1 MGHRAEQM
9 FDLVADVERYPEF
22 GPLCQALRIKRRSPG
37 TGGGEVLLAEMEV
50 GFKAI
55 RERFLSRVTLDR
67 PRMKILVEYVDGPFS
82 HLENSWVFTE
92 TDEGQCRVDFFIAY
106 EFRNRALATLMGS
119 MFDAAFRKF
128 ASAFEE
134 RHAAG
139 PSGVSRGLRVE
150 HEPRREAPPRLGGGG
165 GSRGGGEGLGAG
177 RR

>member
-22 GPLCQALRIKRRSPG
+22 VPLCQALRIKRRSPG

-82 HLENSWVFTE
+82 HLENAWTFR
-92 TDEGQCRVDFFIAY
+92 DESDDTRRASSVGFFIDY
-106 EFRNRALATLMGS
+106 QFRSRTLGMLMGS
-119 MFDAAFRKF
+119 MFDVAFHKFSAAF
-128 ASAFEE
+128 
-134 RHAAG
+134 
-139 PSGVSRGLRVE
+139 
-150 HEPRREAPPRLGGGG
+150 EARADQVYGKGQ
-165 GSRGGGEGLGAG
+165 GSPVVVV
-177 RR
+177 